1 MGLIYFENLLVGFL
15 GFLLFLLENV
25 GEWKSSK
32 SVISIHFFLFLSFY
46 HMHLNSV

>member
-1 MGLIYFENLLVGFL
+1 MGLIYFEDLLVGFL
-15 GFLLFLLENV
+15 DFLLENV